1 MPIQIAGRINPIQ
14 LNPLEYKP
22 TVITPKEVDYSI
34 LQNSLNK
41 IEERRSNYGKA
52 NVAMNTAL
60 GKVREQLH
68 NDKETEKWFTDY
80 SNKVQNDIMNAASV
94 GDYDEAMFR
103 ANKWAADASNNPQI
117 INRIKANTRYKE
129 VDKVQKQR
137 LANHEISDVK
147 YRWWKATNPYTYGDD
162 YDANGNL
169 TGAFNEMKYN
179 TPLADINYQDIAVKA
194 FQAVSPRRSGATTT
208 RGSEYEN
215 TGEQLI
221 DATGKVD
228 AKNAEASIANGNV
241 LGGKTYTTA
250 GSTQTTNSLQR
261 EVVRASQIMSNIKDT
276 IKNNADLSAAAY
288 QDLQVADWD
297 LKDKQTQL
305 ESLLSE
311 QSTDTTNREIL
322 QGQINGLKKQI
333 ADIKE
338 NCYVNGV
345 PDLDKWIEHKCRGYV
360 ANLAYNN
367 VTTSNSVITSHT
379 NRFGY
384 SGSGGSNGNGSNSNN
399 GAGVNNGTNNTNAGG
414 SNQDADGPDV
424 EGDGKNPD
432 IETKKVAKY
441 ISRVFGWSTN

>member
-68 NDKETEKWFTDY
+68 NDKKTEKWFTDY

-117 INRIKANTRYKE
+117 INRIKANTRYEE

-147 YRWWKATNPYTYGDD
+147 YRWWKATNPYTYSDD
-162 YDANGNL
+162 YDENGNL

-261 EVVRASQIMSNIKDT
+261 EVVKASQIMSNIKDT
-276 IKNNADLSAAAY
+276 IKNNDDLSAAAY

-297 LKDKQTQL
+297 LKDKQSQL

-311 QSTDTTNREIL
+311 QSTDTTNQEVL

-345 PDLDKWIEHKCRGYV
+345 PDLDKLIEHKCKGYV

-379 NRFGY
+379 KRFGY
-384 SGSGGSNGNGSNSNN
+384 SGGGGSNGNGSNSNN
-399 GAGVNNGTNNTNAGG
+399 GTNSTNASG
-414 SNQDADGPDV
+414 SNQNAPGPDV
-424 EGDGKNPD
+424 EEDVKNPD
-432 IETKKVAKY
+432 IETKKAAKY
-441 ISRVFGWSTN
+441 ISDLFGWFGK